1 MHTGAVLA
9 AAQDHRLCVRPV
21 TLPVLAC
28 WQVTRV
34 QLLPAVRNRRVQR
47 HSAPVCVNACYTS
60 AIHGDAEHPERL
72 ASIMRTE
79 KLGACGHVH
88 SVSTIFGVLELF
100 RKRRG
105 ECMVI
110 GKA

>member
-1 MHTGAVLA
+1 M
-9 AAQDHRLCVRPV
+9 